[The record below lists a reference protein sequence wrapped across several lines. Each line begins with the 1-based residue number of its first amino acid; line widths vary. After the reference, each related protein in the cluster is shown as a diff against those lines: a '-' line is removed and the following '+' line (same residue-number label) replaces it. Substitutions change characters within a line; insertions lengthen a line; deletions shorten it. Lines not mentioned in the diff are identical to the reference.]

1 MSEPEQESIVVDA
14 WTVADGSQQEF
25 LHELT
30 RMFERLRELDGFLE
44 GQILEGVDPT
54 RFVTF
59 ARMRSAHAREAAML
73 DGDVQATLRRLGGIA
88 HPNLAA
94 YTVLRTFTPRAFR

>member
-1 MSEPEQESIVVDA
+1 MSEPRQESIIVDA
-14 WTVADGSQQEF
+14 WAVVDGNQQEF
-25 LHELT
+25 LDELT
-30 RMFERLRELDGFLE
+30 EMFNYLSELDGFLE

-59 ARMRSAHAREAAML
+59 TRMRSAQAREAVML
-73 DGDVQATLRRLGGIA
+73 DGQVQATLRRLGGIA

-94 YTVLRTFTPRAFR
+94 YTVFRTFTPRAS